1 MIIVYSLGWIGSDVE
16 GEPFMLNALKSWLST
31 DSDSQSA
38 VLNKAAPDK
47 LAELTAGLL
56 VEASLSDG
64 TLDEDEQAVI
74 AHLLAEQFDLS
85 DEAASEML
93 ATAIT
98 DADARIELH
107 GLTRGLR
114 EACSYEERIE
124 ILEMLWIVVLAD
136 DHLDKMEAQ
145 LMRRLSG
152 LLYISDVDSGHAK
165 KAAQARLAA

>member
-1 MIIVYSLGWIGSDVE
+1 MI
-16 GEPFMLNALKSWLST
+16 NALKSWLST
-31 DSDSQSA
+31 DNGTAAA
-38 VLNKAAPDK
+38 VLDKSAPNK

-56 VEASLSDG
+56 IEASLSDG
-64 TLDEDEQAVI
+64 TLDADERAVI

-85 DEAASEML
+85 DAAADEML
-93 ATAIT
+93 ADAIT
-98 DADARIELH
+98 SADERIELH

-114 EACSYEERIE
+114 AACSYEERVE

-145 LMRRLSG
+145 LMRCLSG